1 MSPTR
6 KTSAI
11 VALAGAV
18 ALSAV
23 LLHRSAPSGAATV
36 KPVAIGA
43 LELRAGLQ
51 SSHVLAGS
59 HETHLAVTV
68 RGPGLDQAR
77 VRPPINLAVVLD
89 RSGSMA
95 DGKLEDAKAAAHQLI
110 RQLRADDRFA
120 VVAYGTEVEVV
131 MPSTAVSAAA
141 RQQAYAAIDRIYDD
155 GSTNLSGGLEAA
167 RRELAAYPLARGV
180 SRIVLISDGI
190 ANEGLSSTDD
200 LAALAR
206 DTANAGISITTVGVG
221 LDFDERTMTRIAVE
235 GRGRYHFA
243 EHTALLA
250 ELFASELESLGSTT
264 AVDVTLALQPA
275 AGVTVLE
282 AYGYRPVEE
291 GGKVLIPISDLN
303 AGELRKVVVRLRVD
317 APERGA
323 IDVATVEVGYR
334 RTGEDRRRRERTVA
348 RAEITREH
356 QVVLGNRDLEV
367 NRHIERALTAQAI
380 EQATELSAGGRFDE
394 AEAVLEYRSQAA
406 NDVAADLGDDSF
418 AAEIDKATGGAIGN
432 IREAAKPGAPSKRA
446 IKQNMAD
453 SYQLMR

>member
-1 MSPTR
+1 MSPNR
-6 KTSAI
+6 KTTAI

-18 ALSAV
+18 ALGAV

-36 KPVAIGA
+36 RPVAVGA

-59 HETHLAVTV
+59 HETHMAVTV

-95 DGKLEDAKAAAHQLI
+95 DGKLDDAKAAARELI
-110 RQLRADDRFA
+110 RQLRADDRFT
-120 VVAYGTEVEVV
+120 VIAYGTEVEVV
-131 MPSTAVSAAA
+131 VPSSAVNAEA
-141 RQQAYAAIDRIYDD
+141 RRRAYAAIERIYDD
-155 GSTNLSGGLEAA
+155 GSTNISGGLEAA
-167 RRELAAYPLARGV
+167 RRELGAHALSAGV

-190 ANEGLSSTDD
+190 ANEGLSSTDE
-200 LAALAR
+200 LSALAR

-243 EHTALLA
+243 ENTGLLA
-250 ELFASELESLGSTT
+250 ELFAGELESLGTTT
-264 AVDVTLALQPA
+264 AVDVTLALDPA
-275 AGVTVLE
+275 DGVTVLD

-291 GGKVLIPISDLN
+291 GGKVLVPIPDLE

-323 IDVATVEVGYR
+323 MDVATVEVGYR
-334 RTGEDRRRRERTVA
+334 RTGDVERRRERVVA
-348 RAEITREH
+348 RAEITRDH
-356 QVVLGNRDLEV
+356 GVVLGNRDLDA

-380 EQATELSAGGRFDE
+380 EQATDLSAGGRYQE
-394 AEAVLEYRSQAA
+394 AEKVLQDRAQSAASVAV
-406 NDVAADLGDDSF
+406 DLGDRGF
-418 AAEIDKATGGAIGN
+418 AAEIDQATGGAIGN
-432 IREAAKPGAPSKRA
+432 LREAAKPGAPSKRA

-453 SYQLMR
+453 SYLMFR